1 MGWDNQNPHNNPT
14 KEEVA
19 DLLNN
24 SWTITNKLL

>member
-1 MGWDNQNPHNNPT
+1 MRSQQVMGWDNQNPHNNPT

-24 SWTITNKLL
+24 S